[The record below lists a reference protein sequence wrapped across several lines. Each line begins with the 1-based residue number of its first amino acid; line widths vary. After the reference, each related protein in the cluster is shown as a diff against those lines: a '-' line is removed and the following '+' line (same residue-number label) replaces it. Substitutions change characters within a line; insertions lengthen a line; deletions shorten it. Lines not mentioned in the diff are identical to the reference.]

1 LFSLIILVLTHQDA
15 NLLSIGAVDFGIIVD
30 GAVILVENI
39 FRNFQGSSTQRTRLI
54 EKLHEGAYGPNV
66 TEQTL
71 HGSSRAW
78 TDRLRLIYISALQ
91 VDRSVMF
98 SVAITVAAFI
108 PLFTMQGVE
117 GQIFGPMARTYGYAL
132 AGALIATFT
141 ITPVLASFVLPD
153 HVEEVE
159 TAIVRFLRRAYEP
172 VLAWALDNRKVMVGI
187 GAVFLIAVGLIGS
200 RLGSEFL
207 PALEEGNYWICAS
220 LPATATLDAGTEAT
234 RKMREILL
242 RHPEIVTVVSQH
254 GRPDNG
260 SDASSLA
267 NVELFAPLK
276 PLDQWPAGMTKD
288 KLTEELQK
296 EFTAELP
303 GVAFN
308 FSQYI
313 QDNVEESISGVKGAN
328 SVKIMGPNLDVIEK
342 IAEQVKDQMSKVGGH
357 GPWHLPCAWPAQS
370 EHQGRPGK
378 GGPLRPQHRRRQHGH
393 SVGPWRSDCHDSAG
407 RRSPVRPDGP
417 RRIAGSRQH
426 REGFG
431 HQGRLSDAGRRC
443 RLYPA
448 AGTGDDHPRYR
459 RLLHLS

>member
-1 LFSLIILVLTHQDA
+1 VFLVQWIFLGNLRSALIVGANIPFALLFSLIILVLTHQDA

-220 LPATATLDAGTEAT
+220 RRRPP
-234 RKMREILL
+234 RWMR
-242 RHPEIVTVVSQH
+242 
-254 GRPDNG
+254 
-260 SDASSLA
+260 
-267 NVELFAPLK
+267 APR
-276 PLDQWPAGMTKD
+276 
-288 KLTEELQK
+288 
-296 EFTAELP
+296 
-303 GVAFN
+303 
-308 FSQYI
+308 
-313 QDNVEESISGVKGAN
+313 
-328 SVKIMGPNLDVIEK
+328 
-342 IAEQVKDQMSKVGGH
+342 
-357 GPWHLPCAWPAQS
+357 
-370 EHQGRPGK
+370 RPGRCARYCC
-378 GGPLRPQHRRRQHGH
+378 GT
-393 SVGPWRSDCHDSAG
+393 
-407 RRSPVRPDGP
+407 RRSSPWFRNMAARTMAAMRPP
-417 RRIAGSRQH
+417 SPMWNSSRR
-426 REGFG
+426 
-431 HQGRLSDAGRRC
+431 
-443 RLYPA
+443 
-448 AGTGDDHPRYR
+448 
-459 RLLHLS
+459 